1 MDPRFIR
8 ENQDFHGQKFISLSN
23 YPTSLESDFYS
34 NPPGRY
40 GFLSMKILIFPHNPR
55 VYIAGAS
62 GDRETIPSV
71 FSLGVHRLFG

>member
-1 MDPRFIR
+1 M
-8 ENQDFHGQKFISLSN
+8 G

-71 FSLGVHRLFG
+71 FSLGVHRLFGGIFVDFSYLLLWRY